1 MVLLYILV
9 GIPVAFG
16 VSIALVQLLVE
27 GVWTATLKAAK
38 SIGNFPSLSARKQ
51 LAILALVVLG
61 TSMLAYGPETVA
73 RWGWEQL
80 SGQEGKVPAR
90 GEVMTMRVLGPVYLN
105 QVLAFAVGLLSA
117 HKARQAFHYYSGRF
131 GKRIATSVAPSRR

>member
-38 SIGNFPSLSARKQ
+38 SIGSFPSLSARKQ

-73 RWGWEQL
+73 RWGWEQV
-80 SGQEGKVPAR
+80 SGQEGLPAR
-90 GEVMTMRVLGPVYLN
+90 GELMTMKVLGPVYLN

-117 HKARQAFHYYSGRF
+117 HKARQAVQHYSGRL
-131 GKRIATSVAPSRR
+131 GKTIATSVAPSRR